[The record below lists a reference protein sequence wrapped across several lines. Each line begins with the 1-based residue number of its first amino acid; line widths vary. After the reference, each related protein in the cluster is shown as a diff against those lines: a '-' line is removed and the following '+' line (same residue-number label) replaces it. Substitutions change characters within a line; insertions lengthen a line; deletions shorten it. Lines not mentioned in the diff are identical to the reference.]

1 MKESTAFILFPHQL
15 FLDLSL
21 IRETDEV
28 YLIEEFLFFDQYK
41 FHKQKLVLHRASMKY
56 YADYLI
62 QNQIT
67 VHYRAAQTQES
78 DVRKLIETLHQK
90 NILHIY
96 FYDVCDDWLE
106 NRIYQSCRKFGIKTT
121 EMASPLFINTKE
133 DLKPYF
139 GIREKYFQT
148 DFYIQQRKNLGILM
162 DKQGRPVGGKW
173 SFDAENRLKYPKGK
187 KPPKVQFPVAN
198 NFYKEAVE
206 YVNKQ
211 YPDNYGII
219 SEEIIYPVTHEQSE
233 AWLWQFLEQRFSEFG
248 EFEDAMVDK
257 EHFLHHSIL
266 SPLINIGLLLPM
278 QVVDAAI
285 YYAEKNKV
293 HLNSLEGF
301 IRQIIGWRE
310 FIRGVYI
317 FKGTQER
324 TQNYWNFSNSLPE
337 FFYQANSGINPLDST
352 LKKIFKTGYAHHIER
367 LMVTGNFMLLCEI
380 HPDEV
385 YRWYMEMFIDAYD
398 WVMVPNVY
406 GMSQFSDGGLMA
418 TKPYISG
425 SNYLMK
431 MSDFEKGEWQ
441 KIWDALFWRFMF
453 IHRDFFL
460 KNPRL
465 GMLVRTFDKM
475 DETKRNLHL
484 KTAEDYLTGL

>member
-1 MKESTAFILFPHQL
+1 M
-15 FLDLSL
+15 
-21 IRETDEV
+21 
-28 YLIEEFLFFDQYK
+28 
-41 FHKQKLVLHRASMKY
+41 
-56 YADYLI
+56 
-62 QNQIT
+62 
-67 VHYRAAQTQES
+67 
-78 DVRKLIETLHQK
+78 
-90 NILHIY
+90 
-96 FYDVCDDWLE
+96 
-106 NRIYQSCRKFGIKTT
+106 
-121 EMASPLFINTKE
+121 
-133 DLKPYF
+133 
-139 GIREKYFQT
+139 
-148 DFYIQQRKNLGILM
+148 
-162 DKQGRPVGGKW
+162 
-173 SFDAENRLKYPKGK
+173 
-187 KPPKVQFPVAN
+187 
-198 NFYKEAVE
+198 
-206 YVNKQ
+206 
-211 YPDNYGII
+211 
-219 SEEIIYPVTHEQSE
+219 
-233 AWLWQFLEQRFSEFG
+233 
-248 EFEDAMVDK
+248 
-257 EHFLHHSIL
+257 
-266 SPLINIGLLLPM
+266 NIGLLLPI

-285 YYAEKNKV
+285 YYAKNNHV
-293 HLNSLEGF
+293 SLNSLEGF

-317 FKGTQER
+317 YKGTQER